1 MSTTSTIKWT
11 RQAAGWYT
19 ATTPAGHEIEISEQ
33 EYGWVLRSADPE
45 VQSHEAGNDPTE
57 TLWMAKEDAE
67 YWDEIE
73 EQNAAWEAKQNARW
87 GGTK

>member
-33 EYGWVLRSADPE
+33 EYGWVLRSADP
-45 VQSHEAGNDPTE
+45 
-57 TLWMAKEDAE
+57 
-67 YWDEIE
+67 
-73 EQNAAWEAKQNARW
+73 
-87 GGTK
+87 